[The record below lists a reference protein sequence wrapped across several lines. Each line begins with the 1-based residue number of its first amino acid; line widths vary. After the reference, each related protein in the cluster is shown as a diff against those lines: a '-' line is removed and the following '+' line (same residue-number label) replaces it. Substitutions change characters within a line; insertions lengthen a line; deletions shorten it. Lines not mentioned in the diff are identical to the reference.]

1 MSRFALPAGRRH
13 SILFA
18 KMLRLLVTLLC
29 SLALSACTGGN
40 AAPPSQA
47 VGPELQIGFPKGGL
61 ADTITITVIDR
72 LPLRAAELV
81 GPDGSTVKSDSI
93 NVASA
98 PAVRTGQ
105 SVANLSETPLSG
117 MSAASVL
124 TTPEALVNA
133 ALYGQVE
140 LQAMVSQADIA
151 LPDPVAYKRDWMNY
165 RVRLSFGTPPGEIE
179 TREVAAPEP
188 PNTPVRPPG

>member
-1 MSRFALPAGRRH
+1 
-13 SILFA
+13 
-18 KMLRLLVTLLC
+18 
-29 SLALSACTGGN
+29 
-40 AAPPSQA
+40 
-47 VGPELQIGFPKGGL
+47 
-61 ADTITITVIDR
+61 TVIDR

-117 MSAASVL
+117 MSAAPVL
-124 TTPEALVNA
+124 TTTDALVNA
-133 ALYGQVE
+133 ALYGQVQ
-140 LQAMVSQADIA
+140 LQARVSHADVA
-151 LPDPVAYKRDWMNY
+151 LPGLVAYNRGGVNC
-165 RVRLSFGTPPGEIE
+165 RVRLSFGTPPAELA

-188 PNTPVRPPG
+188 PNPPVRPPG

>member
-1 MSRFALPAGRRH
+1 
-13 SILFA
+13 
-18 KMLRLLVTLLC
+18 MLRLLVTLLC

-72 LPLRAAELV
+72 LPLRVAELV

-105 SVANLSETPLSG
+105 SVANLSETSLSG
-117 MSAASVL
+117 MSAAPVL
-124 TTPEALVNA
+124 TTPDALVNA
-133 ALYGQVE
+133 ALYGQVQ

-151 LPDPVAYKRDWMNY
+151 LPDPVAYKRDWVNY

-188 PNTPVRPPG
+188 PSTPVRPPG

>member
-1 MSRFALPAGRRH
+1 
-13 SILFA
+13 
-18 KMLRLLVTLLC
+18 MLRLLVTLLC
-29 SLALSACTGGN
+29 SLALSACAGGD

-61 ADTITITVIDR
+61 ADTITITVVDR

-81 GPDGSTVKSDSI
+81 GPDGSTESDWI

-124 TTPEALVNA
+124 TAPDPLVNA
-133 ALYGQVE
+133 A
-140 LQAMVSQADIA
+140 
-151 LPDPVAYKRDWMNY
+151 
-165 RVRLSFGTPPGEIE
+165 F
-179 TREVAAPEP
+179 
-188 PNTPVRPPG
+188 